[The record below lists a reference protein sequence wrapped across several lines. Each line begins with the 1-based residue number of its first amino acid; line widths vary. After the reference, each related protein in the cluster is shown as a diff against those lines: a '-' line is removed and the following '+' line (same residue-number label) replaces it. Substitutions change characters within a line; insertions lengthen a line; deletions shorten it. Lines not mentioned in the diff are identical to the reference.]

1 MFSGVNQSDSDPFG
15 SDTELDSEE
24 EKQSPSK
31 AGSRDRVL
39 VEEENICILP
49 KRLKTPSKI
58 ESVAGPS
65 GIGQNSKDTRCV
77 SKSPSN
83 SSSNNEKTTIKPRGR
98 GKKPVKF
105 SCVMGKIAD
114 SKGRNS
120 SEEDVFMFPKRS
132 KRISSCVDLEK
143 PSTSKI
149 KYDSD
154 DEMPLDVK
162 PSRSKIKYDSD
173 DEIKTSDRTQKIEI
187 DSDSTPSGID
197 PIDVIKTI
205 TVKTPQ
211 DINSKCVTGNSNGD
225 GKDDISRS
233 DKNSDKDSMNSK
245 KSAVL
250 QDPSFKDFSNSTLE
264 VLNQLV

>member
-1 MFSGVNQSDSDPFG
+1 MFSDISQSDSDPFG

-31 AGSRDRVL
+31 AGSRDRGL
-39 VEEENICILP
+39 VEEENVCIFP

-65 GIGQNSKDTRCV
+65 GVGQKSKDNRSV

-83 SSSNNEKTTIKPRGR
+83 NEKTTNARGK

-114 SKGRNS
+114 SKEQNS

-132 KRISSCVDLEK
+132 KTINSCMNVVK

-162 PSRSKIKYDSD
+162 PSTSTIKYDSD
-173 DEIKTSDRTQKIEI
+173 DEIKPSDKTQKIET

-205 TVKTPQ
+205 TVKNPQ
-211 DINSKCVTGNSNGD
+211 DINSKFVNSNGD
-225 GKDDISRS
+225 GKDNIIRS
-233 DKNSDKDSMNSK
+233 EKNLDKDRMDSK
-245 KSAVL
+245 KSEIV
-250 QDPSFKDFSNSTLE
+250 QDPSFKDFSNSTIE
-264 VLNQLV
+264 ILNQLV

>member
-31 AGSRDRVL
+31 AGSRDSGL
-39 VEEENICILP
+39 VEEENVCILP

-65 GIGQNSKDTRCV
+65 GIGQKSKDSRIV

-83 SSSNNEKTTIKPRGR
+83 SPPKTTKKPLGK
-98 GKKPVKF
+98 GKKPLKF
-105 SCVMGKIAD
+105 SCVMGQIAD
-114 SKGRNS
+114 SKEQNS

-132 KRISSCVDLEK
+132 KRITSCVDLAK

-154 DEMPLDVK
+154 DEMPLDK
-162 PSRSKIKYDSD
+162 
-173 DEIKTSDRTQKIEI
+173 TQKIET

-197 PIDVIKTI
+197 LIKTI
-205 TVKTPQ
+205 TVNNPE
-211 DINSKCVTGNSNGD
+211 DINSKFANSNGEGRD
-225 GKDDISRS
+225 NISRS
-233 DKNSDKDSMNSK
+233 VKNSDKDSTTSK
-245 KSAVL
+245 KSEIV
-250 QDPSFKDFSNSTLE
+250 QDPSFKDFSNSTLKI
-264 VLNQLV
+264 LNQLV